1 MTTHTDCIV
10 SLRPHNNG
18 VQAIRTKEIDR
29 RGGSAVFTSVKT
41 SMNEATT
48 SGGRCAGGSMKPAT
62 PLVLETGLGEQQI
75 SIQRRGHKDTMI
87 DAARGLREGNTHNVV
102 ASTKGASTT
111 RSPIAPPPLCT
122 RAAVEAATSFP
133 NDPSNGVMESNWERM
148 FTKLEEY
155 KEQFGNTLVPN
166 RYPADVSLGL
176 WVSTQRRNY
185 KSIQTEKA
193 QSSTMIRNRI
203 RRLESIGFVW
213 KATNPRHVSW
223 EHRFQE
229 LVAFKETYGHA
240 QVPIGYEKNVKLANW
255 VSTQRQEAK
264 LGREGR
270 SSRLNQERI
279 DMLNSVG
286 FVWEAQRGGGR
297 KILVRVAKKEQ
308 QQVGRRIALS
318 PRFPAD
324 AAADKNYDSS
334 DEEAVSPECQSRNG
348 QAPGRTPQE
357 EQPKA
362 RFGVRASSAAA
373 TGRDLVPQQRSPD
386 IEQLLLPRPAPSS
399 TSRHR
404 SGSSNGTVS
413 SLVAHLPASR
423 PESRATTRSTDLVV
437 AAASSP
443 HTNLPFGASAGA
455 LSLLGSDFASSHLVQ
470 QPNLPNLDDPLTP
483 EEKRLYHY
491 LLELEHERGVVR
503 AAEEG
508 TWRRRHR
515 LRQLLALGG
524 GHIDTSCGSSP
535 YVSLGGGGAPI
546 LSSSSNLGLVAAARP
561 STRGDP
567 ASAASVYYP
576 TNSTPLS
583 PRSSSV
589 FGSTSGNLPSS
600 NSMSLIIGSSLAQQR
615 LLLRSQQEQELLR
628 GSIIMASSF
637 LDSNSTLVRP
647 GAGATLL

>member
-1 MTTHTDCIV
+1 
-10 SLRPHNNG
+10 
-18 VQAIRTKEIDR
+18 
-29 RGGSAVFTSVKT
+29 
-41 SMNEATT
+41 
-48 SGGRCAGGSMKPAT
+48 
-62 PLVLETGLGEQQI
+62 
-75 SIQRRGHKDTMI
+75 
-87 DAARGLREGNTHNVV
+87 
-102 ASTKGASTT
+102 
-111 RSPIAPPPLCT
+111 
-122 RAAVEAATSFP
+122 
-133 NDPSNGVMESNWERM
+133 
-148 FTKLEEY
+148 
-155 KEQFGNTLVPN
+155 
-166 RYPADVSLGL
+166 
-176 WVSTQRRNY
+176 
-185 KSIQTEKA
+185 
-193 QSSTMIRNRI
+193 
-203 RRLESIGFVW
+203 
-213 KATNPRHVSW
+213 
-223 EHRFQE
+223 
-229 LVAFKETYGHA
+229 
-240 QVPIGYEKNVKLANW
+240 
-255 VSTQRQEAK
+255 
-264 LGREGR
+264 
-270 SSRLNQERI
+270 
-279 DMLNSVG
+279 MLNSVG